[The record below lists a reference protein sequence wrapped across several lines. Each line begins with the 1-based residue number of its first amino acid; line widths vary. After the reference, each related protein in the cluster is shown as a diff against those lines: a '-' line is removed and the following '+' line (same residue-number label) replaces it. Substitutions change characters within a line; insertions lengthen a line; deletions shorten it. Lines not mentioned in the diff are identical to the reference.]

1 MQNITDT
8 LIMPAPPPV
17 TQRLGPYDLLNE
29 AGRGGMSVVYEALD
43 RRDQRTVAVKVLNMP
58 HGLTRDQE
66 EAMLG
71 RFSRE
76 ARAVAGLS
84 HPNIVAIHELGEE
97 SGKHFL
103 VMEYLRGESLR
114 DRLLHGP
121 LTPAQALPIFHQI
134 ADALDAVHAQGV
146 VHRDIKPSNVML
158 LPDGTAKLLDFGVAR
173 QSDDTT
179 ITGTGALVGSPAYLS
194 PEQVRG
200 AEGTPAS
207 DIWAMG
213 ALLYEMLSG
222 HPPFTG
228 KNIPAVLYQVTHE
241 TPPPVV
247 GIPTPVQRVLRRALD
262 KNPSRRYPNARSLA
276 QALQTALPEF
286 SAVDTP
292 RRLPIWLWVALLPVL
307 LGVALVALTQHRT
320 PRHPAAAPLAAPI
333 PLPAPM
339 TATTPIIPP
348 AVTPPRVPSRR
359 STGTNLHRS
368 MPHHSGVAKKP
379 HFLKIARHR
388 VLIQHRHVFHR
399 VRRLR
404 HERRFYSFNRFR
416 PPTYHPAPSASS
428 GLDHFIYSPE
438 SP

>member
-8 LIMPAPPPV
+8 LIMSVPPPV
-17 TQRLGPYDLLNE
+17 TQRLGPYELLRE

-43 RRDQRTVAVKVLNMP
+43 RRDQRTVAVKVLTMP
-58 HGLTRDQE
+58 QGLTRDQE

-71 RFSRE
+71 RFGRE

-84 HPNIVAIHELGEE
+84 HPNIVGIEDLGEE
-97 SGKHFL
+97 TGRHYL

-121 LTPAQALPIFHQI
+121 LTPAQALPILRQV

-158 LPDGTAKLLDFGVAR
+158 LPDGTAKLLDFGVSR

-207 DIWAMG
+207 DLWAMG
-213 ALLYEMLSG
+213 ALLYEMLAG

-228 KNIPAVLYQVTHE
+228 KNIPSVLYQVTHE

-262 KNPSRRYPNARSLA
+262 KTPARRYPSALA
-276 QALQTALPEF
+276 LADALQAALPEY
-286 SAVDTP
+286 AVSTASRHPP
-292 RRLPIWLWVALLPVL
+292 RWLWAVLLLPVL
-307 LGVALVALTQHRT
+307 LGLALVALTQH
-320 PRHPAAAPLAAPI
+320 HAAAPPHHAALAVPT
-333 PLPAPM
+333 P
-339 TATTPIIPP
+339 ATTPAPVPVPVTTPLSLPHRMLHPHRGSRIHRRQHHIA
-348 AVTPPRVPSRR
+348 AVK
-359 STGTNLHRS
+359 HRAS
-368 MPHHSGVAKKP
+368 QKVTHQAHAVS
-379 HFLKIARHR
+379 RHR
-388 VLIQHRHVFHR
+388 VFSSHRRQARYFR
-399 VRRLR
+399 VR
-404 HERRFYSFNRFR
+404 HFYAPVSR
-416 PPTYHPAPSASS
+416 PVATPP
-428 GLDHFIYSPE
+428 LDLPHFIYSPE